1 MIQNMINQYGDL
13 GTTMEDIYK
22 MYSGGVGVDSSNQ
35 QEWGNRVRAG
45 FNSQVDEL
53 RSRLAAEGKELD
65 YHVLY
70 TLVAS
75 DQFSGTAEE
84 IYENYNDA
92 EIKWQI
98 TVDEKNALRDIAV
111 AEAKMQSE

>member
-1 MIQNMINQYGDL
+1 MINQYGDL

-53 RSRLAAEGKELD
+53 RSRLAEEGKELD

-84 IYENYNDA
+84 IYNKYNDA
-92 EIKWQI
+92 EVTYHVKAEYKQA
-98 TVDEKNALRDIAV
+98 ERDLEIAESRLQV
-111 AEAKMQSE
+111 E